1 MIDHSHLLLLSVRRQ
16 RKAEAGQLSKTARN
30 CGIGYLRVPLPES
43 FIVSCRARFRINVA
57 TAQVQQP
64 TNHPARFVPGASYI
78 DYICD
83 RNAHRLVKALAGLC
97 YTLREPQHQLC
108 AATAEPSD
116 RHEFVQINAML
127 DAVFVLRS

>member
-1 MIDHSHLLLLSVRRQ
+1 MIDHLLLLSVRRQ
-16 RKAEAGQLSKTARN
+16 RKAEAGSYPNRQTLWHW
-30 CGIGYLRVPLPES
+30 VPES
-43 FIVSCRARFRINVA
+43 PAAGILHRELSRKVSNQCA

-64 TNHPARFVPGASYI
+64 TNYPARFVPGASYI
-78 DYICD
+78 DCICD

-97 YTLREPQHQLC
+97 NTFREPQHQLC

-116 RHEFVQINAML
+116 RHDSVQTNAML